1 MVGTGLERLGC
12 GWLRGDDCHHDHGQR
27 RPSTEHHSH
36 GSSQRHEAMRRHW
49 RERGEKSWSAWNG
62 HLPEEFQVGSP
73 SHRPIMS
80 GLELSRSLKTT
91 LRVRLGSSAVRITAQ
106 TMAVDIIIG
115 ATFREFSHRKSTD
128 HYVPSYQ
135 LRQDFAQVQLGAR
148 PALHMALQAECRFG
162 DGFSVLTLCPK
173 FSRVHPQTGSKPLVA
188 PHAWKAKR
196 MKQVNF

>member
-1 MVGTGLERLGC
+1 MTMTSGGQAPSITVTG
-12 GWLRGDDCHHDHGQR
+12 
-27 RPSTEHHSH
+27 
-36 GSSQRHEAMRRHW
+36 QRHEATRRHW

-80 GLELSRSLKTT
+80 GLELSRLKTA
-91 LRVRLGSSAVRITAQ
+91 LRVRLESSVVRITAQ
-106 TMAVDIIIG
+106 TMA
-115 ATFREFSHRKSTD
+115 STD

-135 LRQDFAQVQLGAR
+135 LRQDFAQVQLGAWA
-148 PALHMALQAECRFG
+148 ALHMALQPECRFG
-162 DGFSVLTLCPK
+162 DGFSVLLLSPK

-196 MKQVNF
+196 MKQVDF